1 MVSII
6 ILSIFSIFFDK
17 AFAERLQPEDF
28 QYLGAFRLPGGD
40 ERPETFAY
48 GGNAMTFNPDG
59 DPSGSTDGFPES
71 LFITGHGRMPYGEL
85 PNGSQF
91 AGISIPVPVKSNN
104 LSDLPQA
111 AFLQSFHDAAQG
123 LFSSLDEIPRIGI
136 QYLNKTATG
145 PKIHIAWG
153 QHFQDDPSTQIPSHA
168 WIDPDLSAPNPQG
181 TWYIGNQSLYSVN
194 GYMFEIPAS
203 WADVYASGRY
213 LATGRF
219 RDGGWSGK
227 GPALFAYCPWIDESG
242 TPAPSGAHLEET
254 VLLLYES
261 SLNTDDVVERSLNG
275 YQHADEWEGGAWIT
289 TTTGK
294 SAVLFAG
301 TKGTGEKYWYG
312 YLNPTNPEYPCVD
325 TEFVEQFIVCR
336 QADGTPCPE
345 EDLTGCEG
353 HSDYRGWW
361 SSRFD
366 AQFILYDPADLAQ
379 VAAGEME
386 SWEPRPYA
394 SIDIDEH
401 LFLNPGRVEEEM
413 LGTGNQRRYRI
424 GAVAYDRSHDLLYV
438 LELFADDAKPVV
450 HVWSVKGEEEEYEY
464 SYYFPPIAS
473 RKNGWETE
481 ICIIN
486 TSTTATINGILKPYN
501 DSGQNVSSNIS
512 VTLSPHGRRQIT
524 IGNEFP
530 NPSEISYIIFE
541 ADSSEALGYTKF
553 YIEGQYRVA
562 VPAVSR
568 VNSGDIYISHIAST
582 SQWWTGIALV
592 NTGSSSKS
600 LNIEF
605 NNGQTKSI
613 TLSPREHQS
622 FTIKSLFNEQLP
634 EDIHTAIIKNANGI
648 IGLELFGSSEDSG
661 KHYLSGITLK
671 DETTTS
677 MYYPHVAS
685 EPWWTGI
692 VAYNPST
699 SPCEITVTPYTAD
712 GTSLATQTR
721 TIEAKGKYFGTIADL
736 NLPENTS
743 WFQIAASTSITGFEL
758 FGTNN
763 GNQLGGYTAVNINRN
778 EGVFPKIEKDGWTGI
793 AFVNIENSTANV
805 TLTAYDDSGS
815 SVAIQSLTV

>member
-145 PKIHIAWG
+145 PRIHIAWG

-181 TWYIGNQSLYSVN
+181 TWYIANQSLYSVN

-261 SLNTDDVVERSLNG
+261 SLNRDDVVERSLNG

-345 EDLTGCEG
+345 EDLTGREG
-353 HSDYRGWW
+353 HPDYRGWW

-464 SYYFPPIAS
+464 SYYFPHIAS

-512 VTLSPHGRRQIT
+512 VTLSPHGRRQI
-524 IGNEFP
+524 
-530 NPSEISYIIFE
+530 
-541 ADSSEALGYTKF
+541 
-553 YIEGQYRVA
+553 
-562 VPAVSR
+562 
-568 VNSGDIYISHIAST
+568 
-582 SQWWTGIALV
+582 
-592 NTGSSSKS
+592 
-600 LNIEF
+600 
-605 NNGQTKSI
+605 
-613 TLSPREHQS
+613 S
-622 FTIKSLFNEQLP
+622 FTIRSLFNEQLP
-634 EDIHTAIIKNANGI
+634 EDIHTAIIKSANGI
-648 IGLELFGSSEDSG
+648 IALELFGSSEDSG

-743 WFQIAASTSITGFEL
+743 WFQIAASTSITGYEL

-778 EGVFPKIEKDGWTGI
+778 EGMFPKIEKDGWTGI
-793 AFVNIENSTANV
+793 AFVNIENSTAIV